1 MWHASGTDGQPL
13 RRHFLEA
20 ILPPFTALLRRW
32 RPLLSGI
39 HGLTDWEGRSPLS
52 FEDRALAN
60 DAMPLEA
67 AVALLAPTWAATFA
81 SPPASMSLAVAA
93 AGASEPKN
101 PTSRARASYSG
112 ERYEASPGEPQLHR
126 DRSSKSVGGDSSG
139 RERAAAKAAAAA
151 AAREKERAAKVTF
164 SPGRLLHHGLFASL
178 ALAVCELK
186 ARAD

>member
-1 MWHASGTDGQPL
+1 VWHASGTDGHPL

-112 ERYEASPGEPQLHR
+112 EASPGEPQLNR

-164 SPGRLLHHGLFASL
+164 FPGRFLHHELFALL
-178 ALAVCELK
+178 ALVVCVLK